1 MKKLKFHIETFG
13 CQMNKSDSEL
23 MDLSMNNSGFSP
35 AADEGDA
42 DIVIFNTCSV
52 RNHAEE
58 RALSRIRRARSSL
71 PESIIV
77 VAGCM
82 AQRLG
87 TDLLKDDTV
96 QMVVGP
102 YNTPAIGRHLD
113 MYINGRKH
121 REYLS
126 QEPSDFHTRIDHDLV
141 QHPDVKPWH
150 KWVTITHGCTNFCSY
165 CIVPYVRGTLIS
177 FPSEQILGYCKLL
190 ADQGI
195 TEISLLGQNVNQ
207 YGQDSKD
214 IPFYRL
220 LEGVA
225 AIGGLERV
233 NFLTSHPMDFSD
245 DIIKVI
251 RDNPVIS
258 RSLHLPLQSGS
269 DRILAKMNRHYTMAH
284 YMKIVETAE
293 RELDYHSMSTDL
305 IVGYPGETGEDYRKT
320 LDAVKT
326 IRYDDAFTYAYSPR
340 EGTAAY
346 SEVET
351 ITNEEKMKRLGG
363 LIQVQR
369 AISAEKLRSRINSR
383 EDLIVEK
390 ISKKSPNEVMGKT
403 FLNHPVVMPGSSD
416 DIGKK
421 LRVTITGIKGSTL
434 YGKRIA

>member
-1 MKKLKFHIETFG
+1 MNMKYHIETFG
-13 CQMNKSDSEL
+13 CQMNKGDSEL
-23 MDLSMNNSGFSP
+23 MDLSLSRCGFHR
-35 AADEGDA
+35 ATVEGDA
-42 DIVIFNTCSV
+42 GIIIFNTCSV
-52 RNHAEE
+52 RSHAEE
-58 RALSRIRRARSSL
+58 RALSRIRRARAAA
-71 PESIIV
+71 PGSIIV

-87 TDLLKDDTV
+87 ETLLDDGTI

-102 YNTPAIGRHLD
+102 YHTPHIGEHVTG
-113 MYINGRKH
+113 YIDDNNRNS
-121 REYLS
+121 YLS
-126 QEPSDFHTRIDHDLV
+126 QEIDDFGSRIDYQLV
-141 QHPDVKPWH
+141 HHPDLNPWH

-177 FPSEQILGYCKLL
+177 FPSEQVLQYCRLL
-190 ADQGI
+190 AQQGI

-207 YGQDSKD
+207 YGHDSND

-220 LEGVA
+220 LERVA
-225 AIGGLERV
+225 VIPGLNRL
-233 NFLTSHPMDFSD
+233 NFLTSHPKDFD
-245 DIIKVI
+245 DNIIKVI

-269 DRILAKMNRHYTMAH
+269 DRIFKKMNRQYTMKH
-284 YMKIVETAE
+284 YMGIVETVE
-293 RELDYHSMSTDL
+293 RELDSYSLSTDL
-305 IVGYPGETGEDYRKT
+305 IVGYPGETAMDYDKT

-340 EGTAAY
+340 EGTAAFNE
-346 SEVET
+346 SEMLSK
-351 ITNEEKMKRLGG
+351 EEKMARLSG

-369 AISAEKLRSRINSR
+369 AISREKLESRINSS

-390 ISKKSPNEVMGKT
+390 ISKKSSDEVMGKT
-403 FLNHPVVMPGSSD
+403 FLNHPVVLPGNMK

-421 LRVTITGIKGSTL
+421 LRVAITGIKGSTL

>member
-1 MKKLKFHIETFG
+1 
-13 CQMNKSDSEL
+13 MNKSDSEL
-23 MDLSMNNSGFSP
+23 MDLSLSRCGFT
-35 AADEGDA
+35 AADREEDA
-42 DIVIFNTCSV
+42 EIIIFNTCSV

-58 RALSRIRRARSSL
+58 RALSRIRRARSAA
-71 PESIIV
+71 PGSIIV

-87 TDLLKDDTV
+87 ESLLGDGTI

-102 YNTPAIGRHLD
+102 YHTPRIGEHVS
-113 MYINGRKH
+113 MYMNDNHHDK
-121 REYLS
+121 YLS
-126 QEPSDFHTRIDHDLV
+126 QEVSDFESRIDYQLV
-141 QHPDVKPWH
+141 HHPDINPWH

-177 FPSEQILGYCKLL
+177 FPSEQVIRYCQLL
-190 ADQGI
+190 VEQGI

-207 YGQDSKD
+207 YGQDSSD
-214 IPFYRL
+214 IPFYSL
-220 LEGVA
+220 LEKVA
-225 AIGGLERV
+225 SIQGLNRL
-233 NFLTSHPMDFSD
+233 NFLTSHPKDFD
-245 DIIKVI
+245 DNIIHVI

-269 DRILAKMNRHYTMAH
+269 DRILEKMNRQYTIKH
-284 YMKIVETAE
+284 YMKIVDSVE
-293 RELDYHSMSTDL
+293 RELDSYSLSTDL
-305 IVGYPGETGEDYRKT
+305 IVGYPGETAMDYDKT

-340 EGTAAY
+340 EGTAAFH
-346 SEVET
+346 ET
-351 ITNEEKMKRLGG
+351 ETLSKEEKMARLSG

-369 AISAEKLRSRINSR
+369 EISREKLESRINSS

-390 ISKKSPNEVMGKT
+390 ISKKSPDEVMGKT
-403 FLNHPVVMPGSSD
+403 FLNHPVVMPGNSN

-421 LRVTITGIKGSTL
+421 LRVAITGIKGSTL